1 MIQKKDTQNIHE
13 KDKKKKQ
20 KRKTTKNL
28 LTSMTTHI
36 KKEGG
41 QEQEPEEDAE
51 DGEPELSQVEEED
64 SKSKFKVGRRDSAM
78 SEQPQIEKK
87 QS

>member
-41 QEQEPEEDAE
+41 
-51 DGEPELSQVEEED
+51 
-64 SKSKFKVGRRDSAM
+64 
-78 SEQPQIEKK
+78 
-87 QS
+87 